1 MNDRGRGVLE
11 IVAVTAVAFAILAR
25 QFVEPALYGCMVD
38 DNALLRNW
46 SRQFLQAMHDGIL
59 WPRWLPDSHG
69 GYGSP
74 TFVFYAPL
82 THWLLAGV
90 QLLGTDISHA
100 SAWVRFFALLG
111 SGLGVYALGTARWGR
126 GPAVLAAI
134 FAMALPYRVFDLYAV
149 GVFQSKVAVLF
160 FPFVLLAAHRI
171 ATRGG
176 GVVPLAVSVALVT
189 LSHVLSGYIAIL
201 LTAVYVAV
209 LAEHRGRSL
218 ARFTLGVVLGLA
230 LAGAY
235 LVPALVESRAVHMDW
250 FRDQT
255 WGRFE
260 NNFLFWIATDVP
272 AAAHTD
278 YHQQIRTNVLLSFG
292 LAAIVPLASGLGA
305 RAHRRELGATLAAL
319 GTALFLMSS
328 ASTIV
333 WRWLPGLPMVLFSA
347 RFANFAL
354 ILAAIAVGI
363 SLTGSPSLLRRVGV
377 ACAMLLVALQ
387 AATLV
392 RRGCADDPKA
402 LGEFGPDYDVVEY
415 TPVAVSLDWLG
426 ALAPG
431 ADIELAPPGAA
442 FLTGAT
448 AHERVYQVD
457 ASAPARARLRLFAFP
472 GWRIE
477 IDGSPVEHGVEPDSG
492 AVTLEVPRGVHTIRA
507 VFGGT
512 WDRSLGWVISFLA
525 ALLAA
530 LAGAFGIARGPRGPG

>member
-1 MNDRGRGVLE
+1 MIRRDGRAIAIL
-11 IVAVTAVAFAILAR
+11 AVVAFALLVR

-90 QLLGTDISHA
+90 QMLGADISHA
-100 SAWVRFFALLG
+100 SAWVRFLALLG
-111 SGLGVYALGTARWGR
+111 SGVGVYTLGAARWGR
-126 GPAVLAAI
+126 GPAILAAI

-149 GVFQSKVAVLF
+149 GVFQSKIAVLF
-160 FPFVLLAAHRI
+160 FPFVIASAHRI
-171 ATRGG
+171 ATRGV
-176 GVVPLAVSVALVT
+176 GVVPLAISVALVT

-209 LAEHRGRSL
+209 LAEQRGRAL
-218 ARFTLGVVLGLA
+218 VRFGLGTALGLA

-250 FRDQT
+250 FREQT

-260 NNFLFWIATDVP
+260 NNFLFWITDAP
-272 AAAHTD
+272 AAAQTD
-278 YHQQIRTNVLLSFG
+278 YHQQIRMNVLLSLG

-305 RAHRRELGATLAAL
+305 REHRRELRATLATL
-319 GTALFLMSS
+319 GSALFLMSS
-328 ASTIV
+328 ASAIV
-333 WRWLPGLPMVLFSA
+333 WRWLPGLQMVLFAA

-354 ILAAIAVGI
+354 VLAAIAVGI
-363 SLTGSPSLLRRVGV
+363 SLTGSPSLVRRVGV
-377 ACAMLLVALQ
+377 ACAVLLVALQ

-415 TPVAVSLDWLG
+415 TPATVSLDWLA

-431 ADIELAPPGAA
+431 PDIELAPAGPA
-442 FLTGAT
+442 FLTHAT
-448 AHERVYQVD
+448 AHERFYQID
-457 ASAPARARLRLFAFP
+457 ASVPARARLRLFAFP
-472 GWRIE
+472 GWRVE

-507 VFGGT
+507 FFGST
-512 WDRSLGWVISFLA
+512 WDRSLGWTLSVFALAIA
-525 ALLAA
+525 ALV
-530 LAGAFGIARGPRGPG
+530 RRR